1 MKNLFNVVASL
12 VVYYM
17 AGWFLVYLVATLCGA
32 PFNLSEWDEVG
43 RVFAGLLVAP
53 IVGLGIRAYIEDH
66 QM

>member
-32 PFNLSEWDEVG
+32 PLSLSEWDEVG
-43 RVFAGLLVAP
+43 RVFAGIFVAP
-53 IVGLGIRAYIEDH
+53 FVGVGIRAYIEE

>member
-1 MKNLFNVVASL
+1 MKNLFNVVASV

-17 AGWFLVYLVATLCGA
+17 AGWFLLYLIATLCGA
-32 PFNLSEWDEVG
+32 PFNLSELDEVG

-53 IVGLGIRAYIEDH
+53 IVGIGIRVYIED